1 MYGLDILSSPSQG
14 TSLNF
19 INSREINFF
28 RAHCDR
34 VFVHQLHSGKGQ
46 SEGICEPSSLKMREA
61 ARIPLEITPL

>member
-46 SEGICEPSSLKMREA
+46 SEGICEPSSLKMRDA